1 MVMAMADD
9 DTAFVAIHVGIT
21 PAVLENADR
30 ETLVKLSRVHAFSVT
45 DLRALALRWGLEKRN
60 TPASPAK
67 DLT

>member
-1 MVMAMADD
+1 MAMTMADD

-30 ETLVKLSRVHAFSVT
+30 ETLVKLSRAHAFSVT

-67 DLT
+67 ES